1 MSLSVGYL
9 SLFRL
14 SNPELGHLE
23 RVNQAFPRGLE
34 YLIYQVLLFVLV
46 PFVLLLYLFFPFL
59 AYKRSNQPREDF
71 TPPVPDVTLAE
82 RTITSLTGVS
92 AFVLPS

>member
-14 SNPELGHLE
+14 SNPELGLWE
-23 RVNQAFPRGLE
+23 QVNQAFPKGLG

-59 AYKRSNQPREDF
+59 TYKRSNQPREDF
-71 TPPVPDVTLAE
+71 TPPVPETTFAE

>member
-14 SNPELGHLE
+14 SNPELSHLE

-34 YLIYQVLLFVLV
+34 YLIHQVLLFVFV
-46 PFVLLLYLFFPFL
+46 PFVLFLYLFFPFL
-59 AYKRSNQPREDF
+59 TYKRSNQPREDF
-71 TPPVPDVTLAE
+71 TAPVPDVTLAE